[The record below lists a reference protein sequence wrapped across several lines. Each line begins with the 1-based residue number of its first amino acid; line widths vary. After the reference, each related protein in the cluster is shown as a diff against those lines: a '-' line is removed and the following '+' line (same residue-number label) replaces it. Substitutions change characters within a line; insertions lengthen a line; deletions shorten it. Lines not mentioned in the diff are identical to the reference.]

1 MRWAFNLVSV
11 TLSLDG
17 QCIVYLI
24 LARIFSNSPTSH
36 EYLSH
41 AKLDS
46 IDILLSWLCSWCYG
60 VLVSWPFWAPS
71 FLHGWGYG
79 RCLVNW
85 AVCVCALC
93 PVFVCFLSFSSIIE
107 NNIIVKIR
115 VRYVTTFKIQ
125 EGCPVLTKD
134 LWYKGSCFAWLAFR
148 TRNIYKYWVLLH
160 KWTIGIDE
168 LYPPRLRIL
177 DMSVQ
182 ESPWVDAFSSEI
194 DSGLRFLV

>member
-1 MRWAFNLVSV
+1 MSIYR
-11 TLSLDG
+11 TLSLI
-17 QCIVYLI
+17 QLVFFYLDCVHGVMVFSYPDHFEP
-24 LARIFSNSPTSH
+24 LASYTADAMANALWI
-36 EYLSH
+36 E
-41 AKLDS
+41 
-46 IDILLSWLCSWCYG
+46 LCVC
-60 VLVSWPFWAPS
+60 LVSS
-71 FLHGWGYG
+71 F
-79 RCLVNW
+79 CL
-85 AVCVCALC
+85 
-93 PVFVCFLSFSSIIE
+93 FMSFSSIIE

-134 LWYKGSCFAWLAFR
+134 LWYKGSCFAWLAYR
-148 TRNIYKYWVLLH
+148 TRNIHKCWVLLH

-168 LYPPRLRIL
+168 SYPPRLRIL